1 MLDMLTSPERLATM
15 RLALPAAREPLM
27 DIAFSPDDEQLR
39 QEVRGFLTSAVPPE
53 WRFRHD
59 TIERQAKA
67 PAAWIQQALHSKG
80 WSVPNWPVEYGGPG
94 WTPIQQT
101 IFHVES
107 ARAGAPLP
115 SQFGPIMIG
124 PVIYTFG
131 TEAQKAQHLPG
142 IRDGSVFWCQGYS
155 EPGAGSD
162 LASLKT
168 RAVRD
173 GNDFIVNGQKIWT
186 TQAQWADW
194 IFCLVRTDSGA
205 KAQQGI
211 SFLLIDMKTPGI
223 TVRPI
228 ISIDGLHHLNEVFFS
243 DVRVPADNLI
253 GEVNQGWTYAKFLLA
268 NERAGLAG
276 TAQLRVLLDH
286 LRTRALDMADG
297 AALVSGGFVRRLSD
311 LSIEVDALEALERRA
326 LCATPGSAD
335 AATLAM
341 PLKVLGTT
349 LQQRVAELG
358 IDLAGPEA
366 LPLGS
371 APPASPTNQP
381 DHNVSGPVLM
391 EHYLF
396 KRAATVYG
404 GTSEVQRAIIAKA
417 VLGL

>member
-1 MLDMLTSPERLATM
+1 MH
-15 RLALPAAREPLM
+15 
-27 DIAFSPDDEQLR
+27 IAFSDDDERLR
-39 QEVRGFLTSAVPPE
+39 QEIRDFLASVVPPE

-59 TIERQAKA
+59 TIERQAKE
-67 PAAWIQQALHSKG
+67 PARWIQHTLHRRG
-80 WSVPNWPVEYGGPG
+80 WSVPNWPVEHGGPG
-94 WTPIQQT
+94 WTPVQQM
-101 IFHVES
+101 IFHAEA

-131 TEAQKAQHLPG
+131 TAAQKAQHLPG

-162 LASLKT
+162 LASVRT

-173 GNDFIVNGQKIWT
+173 GDDFIVNGQKIWT
-186 TQAQWADW
+186 TQAHWADW
-194 IFCLVRTDSGA
+194 IFCLVRTDPA
-205 KAQQGI
+205 ARPQQGI
-211 SFLLIDMKTPGI
+211 SFLLIDIKTPGI

-228 ISIDGLHHLNEVFFS
+228 ISIDGLHHLNEVFFN
-243 DVRVPADNLI
+243 DVRVPAANLI

-276 TAQLRVLLDH
+276 TAHLRVLLDH
-286 LRTRALDMADG
+286 LRLRAHDMADTG
-297 AALVSGGFVRRLSD
+297 PLDGFARRLAD

-326 LCATPGSAD
+326 LCAAPGSAD
-335 AATLAM
+335 ATTLAM
-341 PLKVLGTT
+341 PLKLLGTT

-366 LPLGS
+366 LPLGG
-371 APPASPTNQP
+371 APAQPTNTP
-381 DHNVSGPVLM
+381 DLNTAGPVLM

-396 KRAATVYG
+396 KRAATIYG
-404 GTSEVQRAIIAKA
+404 GTSEVQRTIIGKA

>member
-1 MLDMLTSPERLATM
+1 
-15 RLALPAAREPLM
+15 M
-27 DIAFSPDDEQLR
+27 DLAFSAEDEALR
-39 QEVRGFLTSAVPPE
+39 HDIRAYLDATVPPA

-59 TIERQAKA
+59 TIERQSKE
-67 PAAWIQQALHSKG
+67 AAGWIQKTLHARG

-94 WTPIQQT
+94 WTAVQQT
-101 IFHVES
+101 IFHAEC

-131 TEAQKAQHLPG
+131 TAAQKARHLPG

-162 LASLKT
+162 LASVRT
-168 RAVRD
+168 RADRD
-173 GNDFIVNGQKIWT
+173 GDDFIVNGQKIWT
-186 TQAQWADW
+186 TQAHWADW
-194 IFCLVRTDSGA
+194 IFCLVRTDPA
-205 KAQQGI
+205 ARPQQGI

-228 ISIDGLHHLNEVFFS
+228 ISIDGLHHLNEVFFN
-243 DVRVPADNLI
+243 DVRVPAANLI

-276 TAQLRVLLDH
+276 TAHLRVLLDH
-286 LRTRALDMADG
+286 LRIRALDMTDR
-297 AALVSGGFVRRLSD
+297 AAMLPSSFARRLSD

-366 LPLGS
+366 LPLGE
-371 APPASPTNQP
+371 APPATPTNQP

-396 KRAATVYG
+396 KRAATIYG

>member
-1 MLDMLTSPERLATM
+1 
-15 RLALPAAREPLM
+15 M
-27 DIAFSPDDEQLR
+27 DIGFSVEDEALR
-39 QEVRGFLTSAVPPE
+39 QELRAFLTAAVRPE

-59 TIERQAKA
+59 TIERQARE
-67 PAAWIQQALHSKG
+67 PARWIQHTLHSRG

-101 IFHVES
+101 IFHAEC

-131 TEAQKAQHLPG
+131 TDMQKAQHLPG

-168 RAVRD
+168 RAVREGD
-173 GNDFIVNGQKIWT
+173 DYVVNGQKIWT
-186 TQAQWADW
+186 TQAHWADW
-194 IFCLVRTDSGA
+194 IFCLVRTDPAA

-211 SFLLIDMKTPGI
+211 SFLLIDMTTPGI

-228 ISIDGLHHLNEVFFS
+228 ISIDGLHHLNEVFFN
-243 DVRVPADNLI
+243 DVRVPAGNLI

-276 TAQLRVLLDH
+276 TAHLRVLLEH
-286 LRTRALDMADG
+286 LRIRAFDMSEKSG
-297 AALVSGGFVRRLSD
+297 APLAGFAGRLGD

-326 LCATPGSAD
+326 LCAAPGSA
-335 AATLAM
+335 AAASLAM

-371 APPASPTNQP
+371 EAAFASPTNQP
-381 DHNVSGPVLM
+381 DLNASGPVLM

-396 KRAATVYG
+396 KRAASLYG
-404 GTSEVQRAIIAKA
+404 GTSEVQRTIIAKA
-417 VLGL
+417 VMGL